1 MGHGI
6 NSIVPYF
13 NRYAGRNPSC
23 VATVSNDRPVI
34 RWRIVMMFGL
44 FFHPWPE
51 LVSAA
56 YFFSGVTSP
65 KPMDFRYSPS
75 GMSSSSIASSFV
87 VVGPIGLIVAV
98 SIVSTNREFGFF
110 GLSIRFPPFEQQRQ
124 RLFS

>member
-51 LVSAA
+51 LISAA
-56 YFFSGVTSP
+56 RFFP
-65 KPMDFRYSPS
+65 
-75 GMSSSSIASSFV
+75 
-87 VVGPIGLIVAV
+87 VGACP
-98 SIVSTNREFGFF
+98 NPCPFF
-110 GLSIRFPPFEQQRQ
+110 YHG
-124 RLFS
+124 